1 MQKIKK
7 TFFQTLM
14 WFKEII
20 PMLLWIIIIIAMLK
34 QAGIFDSIAKYIS
47 DDFFWVILADI
58 FWSISVW
65 NTINSYII
73 ANSFWTIN
81 NYILVIT
88 AFLIAWVSVWIIQL
102 PAESY
107 FFGKKF
113 AIIRNL
119 ISFIFAILWAYLVY
133 FLYNL

>member
-1 MQKIKK
+1 M
-7 TFFQTLM
+7 
-14 WFKEII
+14 I
-20 PMLLWIIIIIAMLK
+20 PMLLWIIILVAMFK
-34 QAGIFDSIAKYIS
+34 QAWIFESLAKYIN
-47 DDFFWVILADI
+47 DDFLWVIISDI
-58 FWSISVW
+58 FWSVSVG

-73 ANSFWTIN
+73 ANSFWDISE
-81 NYILVIT
+81 YILVIS

-113 AIIRNL
+113 AIIRNM
-119 ISFIFAILWAYLVY
+119 ISFVFAVVGAYLIY

>member
-1 MQKIKK
+1 MQTIKK
-7 TFFQTLM
+7 TFFQTLN
-14 WFKEII
+14 WFKDII
-20 PMLLWIIIIIAMLK
+20 PMLLGIIILIAMLK
-34 QAGIFDSIAKYIS
+34 QARIFDTMTHYIN

-58 FWSISVW
+58 FWSISVG

-73 ANSFWTIN
+73 ANSFWSIN
-81 NYILVIT
+81 DYILVIT

-119 ISFIFAILWAYLVY
+119 LSFIFAIIGAYLVY